1 MKRKIY
7 RTSLAGVSKQTLE
20 LHDMMILVLHLELII
35 DRSFSHI
42 SLFTTDNKHEYNEML
57 NHIKLC
63 KYENGSSKQF
73 FGENLSFAKL
83 PAYHSTHC
91 WLNKNMNPIKQ

>member
-42 SLFTTDNKHEYNEML
+42 SLFTTDNKHEYNEMP

-63 KYENGSSKQF
+63 KYEMDPVNNFLGKIYLLQ
-73 FGENLSFAKL
+73 KL